1 MLIIKQKFS
10 RPGSPGS
17 VNSLKDNLLFGLEE
31 KTNKFFEHMKK
42 LFNEPLSSGV
52 LEEGHAIQ
60 NQVWQDSRVQV
71 LYILSNVS
79 FDKKYDSQ
87 LIDFCEQSDLDKLL
101 VDNPTEKKGQSNE
114 MKLALLHTFT
124 SMAEALKANKAK

>member
-1 MLIIKQKFS
+1 
-10 RPGSPGS
+10 
-17 VNSLKDNLLFGLEE
+17 
-31 KTNKFFEHMKK
+31 MKK
-42 LFNEPLSSGV
+42 LFNEPLSSAV